1 MSIIDNIKNAA
12 ARLVGGRELKRAFDV
27 IPMGIAGRPVRSPLD
42 LQKNI
47 DAYRTSELVFAC
59 INIKAQA
66 AVDPRLIVER
76 KNLKTGTW
84 EEVEGHPMR
93 RLMMRPN
100 PMMGE
105 AEFAQAVITSKDI
118 CGVFYAEIVRKGV
131 LPIAL
136 YPLDPSK
143 MKPIPDSNGGVS
155 AYEWRSGNMIVTIP
169 AEDVLVWRNYDPQNR
184 YHGQS
189 PLSVAMGSVDAD
201 NLQTDYIQAFFAT
214 GGVPSGILTI
224 KGRTVNQEESDI
236 IRAKW
241 RQKFN
246 PRYGGVKD
254 DIAVLDENAEY
265 QVLGSRLDQL
275 QNEEIRSV
283 AEARICMVF
292 NVPPLIV
299 YAYVG
304 LLHATY
310 SNLKEAWAQFWA
322 SNLSPWFKQYR
333 GWLTWALLSQFE
345 SIESI
350 YGETVR
356 LMHDLSEV
364 TALREDVNATQDRAR
379 NNLLAGGI
387 LLNEFRDLIG
397 LEPDPKGDVYLRSP
411 SFALVPWNYVA
422 PPPLAPVSA
431 PAKAVEH
438 SAESKAVIPS
448 AEWFTKALNDRDRIA
463 ERNKNKIERY
473 VFGEYHKAV
482 EAVKS
487 FGEKQAMPIDDKYL
501 EAVEAVKTFKE
512 KMPLGTEMFDEYL
525 KAIQVVN
532 SYGKAARSLEDYIL
546 SVLDDGTELDAI
558 VRPMFKAALKSGFG
572 DGTDLLSISMA
583 FDLENV
589 NVQRVLKDLL
599 KKIKRDVPNT
609 TIEAIRELVGKQ
621 AQEGW
626 SIPQLADEILASGQI
641 NSPVRA
647 QMIAHTETAAAYT
660 KGSIVAY
667 KESGVVKEVEWN
679 SFLDERTSEICREL
693 NGKRVKL
700 GELFKG
706 EFDGPPAH
714 PNCRSAVL
722 PIVN

>member
-1 MSIIDNIKNAA
+1 MSIIDNIKNAT

-27 IPMGIAGRPVRSPLD
+27 IPMGIAGSPVRSPLD

-76 KNLKTGTW
+76 KNLRTGTW
-84 EEVEGHPMR
+84 EEVEGHPFR

-143 MKPIPDSNGGVS
+143 MKPIPDSSGGVS
-155 AYEWRSGNMIVTIP
+155 AYEWRSGNLIVTIP

-246 PRYGGVKD
+246 PRFGGVKD

-292 NVPPLIV
+292 NCPPLIV

-422 PPPLAPVSA
+422 PPPLPEPAPVVAPVVS

-438 SAESKAVIPS
+438 SAESKAVMPS

-482 EAVKS
+482 EAVKA
-487 FGEKQAMPIDDKYL
+487 FEKSAPIDA
-501 EAVEAVKTFKE
+501 ET
-512 KMPLGTEMFDEYL
+512 
-525 KAIQVVN
+525 
-532 SYGKAARSLEDYIL
+532 KAARSLEDYIL

-558 VRPMFKAALKSGFG
+558 VRPMFKAAIKSGFG

-599 KKIKRDVPNT
+599 KKIKRDVPDT

-667 KESGVVKEVEWN
+667 KESGVVQEVEWN
-679 SFLDERTSEICREL
+679 SFLDDRTSLICREL

>member
-1 MSIIDNIKNAA
+1 MSIIDNIKTAT
-12 ARLVGGRELKRAFDV
+12 ARLTGRMQLKRAFDV
-27 IPMGIAGRPVRSPLD
+27 IPMGVSGKPVRSPLD

-76 KNLKTGTW
+76 KNIRTGTW

-143 MKPIPDSNGGVS
+143 MRPIPDSNGGIS
-155 AYEWRSGNMIVTIP
+155 AYEWKNGNLTVIIP

-283 AEARICMVF
+283 AEARIAMVF
-292 NVPPLIV
+292 NVPPLII

-422 PPPLAPVSA
+422 PPPLPEPAPVVAPVVA
-431 PAKAVEH
+431 PAKGEYTIGESNYVYTPAQ
-438 SAESKAVIPS
+438 SKAVIPS

-482 EAVKS
+482 EAVKA
-487 FGEKQAMPIDDKYL
+487 FDAKRAAPIDA
-501 EAVEAVKTFKE
+501 ET
-512 KMPLGTEMFDEYL
+512 
-525 KAIQVVN
+525 
-532 SYGKAARSLEDYIL
+532 KAARSLEDYIL
-546 SVLDDGTELDAI
+546 GVLDDGTELDAI

-667 KESGVVKEVEWN
+667 KESGVVQEVEWN
-679 SFLDERTSEICREL
+679 SFLDERTSSICREL